1 MITKTDLETIF
12 HDPAIMKQF
21 KAVNRAYNNRHK
33 GAVQAR
39 HYKQKANALVKAIKN
54 GPSMSLNCGPNF
66 NLQILG
72 GKNHEALQH

>member
-33 GAVQAR
+33 GAIQAR
-39 HYKQKANALVKAIKN
+39 HYKQKANALVKAIKQ
-54 GPSMSLNCGPNF
+54 GSSIESKLWPKF
-66 NLQILG
+66 
-72 GKNHEALQH
+72 

>member
-12 HDPAIMKQF
+12 FDPEIMKQF

-39 HYKQKANALVKAIKN
+39 HYKQKANALVKTIKQ
-54 GPSMSLNCGPNF
+54 GPSIESKLFPKF
-66 NLQILG
+66 
-72 GKNHEALQH
+72 

>member
-21 KAVNRAYNNRHK
+21 KAVNRAYKNRHK
-33 GAVQAR
+33 GAVQAK

-54 GPSMSLNCGPNF
+54 GPSIESKLFPKF
-66 NLQILG
+66 
-72 GKNHEALQH
+72 

>member
-12 HDPAIMKQF
+12 HDPVIMKQF

-33 GAVQAR
+33 GAVQAK

-54 GPSMSLNCGPNF
+54 GPSIESKLWPKF
-66 NLQILG
+66 
-72 GKNHEALQH
+72 